1 MKSIGN
7 TLLILLLLTA
17 ICIGHDAYGAEPV
30 RVACVGNSITY
41 GLRIDDRETMCYPA
55 QLGRMLGEGYTVGNF
70 GHSGATLL
78 NRGHRPYMKLEEFH
92 SALDFRP
99 DIAVIHLGVNDTD
112 PRDWPQ
118 FGDDFVSDY
127 VALVDSFRSVNP
139 DIRIIIA
146 NLTPISAK
154 HRRYKSGT
162 RLWRDMVREKIVDVA
177 AVTGSELIDFGDAL
191 RDRQNL
197 MPDGIHPDAEGAT
210 ILAETVRNAIS
221 GDYGGLKIPAIY
233 GDGMVIQRNRPI
245 KISGTANAGAEV
257 SVCIGDNISHA
268 TADNRGRWSVTL
280 APMHEAVGLTMT
292 VTDSKDS
299 LRFADVAIGEV
310 WLASGQS
317 NMEFQLRNCNS
328 FGADT
333 LVADDPLL
341 RLYDMKPRVITNKR
355 EWSEADKDSV
365 DRLVYFRP
373 TRWKES
379 TPDNAAKFSAI
390 AWHFGKMLRDSLKVP
405 VGIISNPIGGS
416 GIEAWIDIETL
427 EHGMPEILLNWRKN
441 DYIQPW
447 VQQRAGENTGSDN
460 LSRRHP
466 YEPSYLFATGI
477 RPLGSFSP
485 AGVIWY
491 QGESNAHNTEVH
503 EDLFPLL
510 LESWRTYFD
519 SPELPLIFAQ
529 LSSIDR
535 PSWPIFRDSQRRLVK
550 ATDFTAMA
558 VTSDLGDSL
567 DVHPRDKKPVG
578 ERLGRCALNLVYG
591 MGDITPSGPLPLKAV
606 ATAPATVEITM
617 EYADGMHSSDGES
630 LRTFELAE
638 TDGLYRPARAEITGD
653 NKIRLHCD
661 EIKNPR
667 FVRYGW
673 QPFTRANLVNADN
686 LPASTFKI
694 EIE

>member
-17 ICIGHDAYGAEPV
+17 VCIGHDAYGAEPV

-221 GDYGGLKIPAIY
+221 GDYGGLKTPAIY

-268 TADNRGRWSVTL
+268 T
-280 APMHEAVGLTMT
+280 
-292 VTDSKDS
+292 
-299 LRFADVAIGEV
+299 
-310 WLASGQS
+310 Q
-317 NMEFQLRNCNS
+317 
-328 FGADT
+328 
-333 LVADDPLL
+333 
-341 RLYDMKPRVITNKR
+341 
-355 EWSEADKDSV
+355 
-365 DRLVYFRP
+365 
-373 TRWKES
+373 
-379 TPDNAAKFSAI
+379 
-390 AWHFGKMLRDSLKVP
+390 
-405 VGIISNPIGGS
+405 
-416 GIEAWIDIETL
+416 ID
-427 EHGMPEILLNWRKN
+427 
-441 DYIQPW
+441 
-447 VQQRAGENTGSDN
+447 
-460 LSRRHP
+460 
-466 YEPSYLFATGI
+466 
-477 RPLGSFSP
+477 
-485 AGVIWY
+485 
-491 QGESNAHNTEVH
+491 
-503 EDLFPLL
+503 
-510 LESWRTYFD
+510 
-519 SPELPLIFAQ
+519 
-529 LSSIDR
+529 
-535 PSWPIFRDSQRRLVK
+535 
-550 ATDFTAMA
+550 
-558 VTSDLGDSL
+558 
-567 DVHPRDKKPVG
+567 
-578 ERLGRCALNLVYG
+578 
-591 MGDITPSGPLPLKAV
+591 
-606 ATAPATVEITM
+606 
-617 EYADGMHSSDGES
+617 
-630 LRTFELAE
+630 
-638 TDGLYRPARAEITGD
+638 
-653 NKIRLHCD
+653 
-661 EIKNPR
+661 
-667 FVRYGW
+667 
-673 QPFTRANLVNADN
+673 
-686 LPASTFKI
+686 
-694 EIE
+694 